1 MRRVVVTGLGAVTP
15 LGSDISSNWNNLM
28 NMKSGI
34 SPITQFD
41 VSDVN
46 SKIAGSIPRGTG
58 IGEYDPNNLMSEKE
72 QRKVSNF
79 ILYGIDAASQA
90 IADAGLNT
98 TNEEDLNR
106 IGVIIGSGI
115 GGIYEIYK
123 NTKILEE
130 KGPRRISPFFIPS
143 SLINLVSG
151 QVSIKYGFRG
161 PNFTTVSACA
171 SSTNALI
178 DAFNYIKWNK
188 ADIFIAG
195 GSEACIFKQEWE
207 VLTQ

>member
-72 QRKVSNF
+72 RDRKSV
-79 ILYGIDAASQA
+79 
-90 IADAGLNT
+90 
-98 TNEEDLNR
+98 
-106 IGVIIGSGI
+106 V
-115 GGIYEIYK
+115 
-123 NTKILEE
+123 
-130 KGPRRISPFFIPS
+130 
-143 SLINLVSG
+143 
-151 QVSIKYGFRG
+151 
-161 PNFTTVSACA
+161 
-171 SSTNALI
+171 
-178 DAFNYIKWNK
+178 
-188 ADIFIAG
+188 
-195 GSEACIFKQEWE
+195 
-207 VLTQ
+207 